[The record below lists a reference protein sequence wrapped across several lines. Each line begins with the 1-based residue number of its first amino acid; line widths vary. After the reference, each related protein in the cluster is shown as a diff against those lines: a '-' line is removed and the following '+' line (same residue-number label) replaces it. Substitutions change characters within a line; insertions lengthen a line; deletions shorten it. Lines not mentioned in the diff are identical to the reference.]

1 MAWEY
6 QLPGGLF
13 HIEKVGNPLSN
24 ESSLLLYLL
33 LELAILAIF
42 QRICNMLPQ
51 ISTLHGVSV
60 KNTEVMT
67 CILVIAQSF
76 TKTIGQSPPFKM
88 EAMRAVSTASSSHYQ
103 FRNGKTC
110 CWIKHVGWENRV
122 TPGVW
127 FERMGTTEEWERT
140 GLDGRC
146 WEGSGNIH
154 SILNTQFEM
163 PVRYIGED
171 TIGRLELRGEIWGTI
186 NLDVVCISMRF
197 KYGHCK
203 LEGIPLTYWNSNI
216 KDDHTESNTILIISA
231 TSNK

>member
-88 EAMRAVSTASSSHYQ
+88 KAMRAVSTASSSHYQ

-110 CWIKHVGWENRV
+110 CWIKHVG
-122 TPGVW
+122 
-127 FERMGTTEEWERT
+127 
-140 GLDGRC
+140 
-146 WEGSGNIH
+146 
-154 SILNTQFEM
+154 
-163 PVRYIGED
+163 
-171 TIGRLELRGEIWGTI
+171 
-186 NLDVVCISMRF
+186 
-197 KYGHCK
+197 
-203 LEGIPLTYWNSNI
+203 
-216 KDDHTESNTILIISA
+216 
-231 TSNK
+231 